1 MRFKCANRISI
12 FLRSFRHARSSNPQ
26 FRREYDDILD
36 GLRKAGVREQ

>member
-1 MRFKCANRISI
+1 MGY
-12 FLRSFRHARSSNPQ
+12 ARSNNPQ